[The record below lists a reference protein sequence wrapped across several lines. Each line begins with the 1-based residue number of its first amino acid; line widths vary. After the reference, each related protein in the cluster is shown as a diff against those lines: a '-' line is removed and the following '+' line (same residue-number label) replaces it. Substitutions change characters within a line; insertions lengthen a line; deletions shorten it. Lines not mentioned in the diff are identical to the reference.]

1 MDMAAYSRPPTP
13 FPTQQEEED
22 REEDKEELEGEASSR
37 MGRSGMAAWV
47 WVRTRYQKRQ
57 QGPRRH
63 VFKTRDESEI
73 SYISSEL

>member
-1 MDMAAYSRPPTP
+1 MFPTRILTGLNRQRLELSRVITNMDMAAYSRPPTP

-47 WVRTRYQKRQ
+47 
-57 QGPRRH
+57 
-63 VFKTRDESEI
+63 
-73 SYISSEL
+73 